1 MVRAARCDA
10 HDRLRHAVLL
20 AQVDVALAVERLAL
34 RVGVRARRAGGRARL
49 ERASGEDGC
58 CQHHDATSLR
68 ALSWWRGEEFSRVHV
83 IRFTVYPS
91 ECDKRVTRR
100 VRFECIYENV

>member
-1 MVRAARCDA
+1 MRWRLSASHCAWVYAPVGREDEPACSVRAERMDA
-10 HDRLRHAVLL
+10 
-20 AQVDVALAVERLAL
+20 
-34 RVGVRARRAGGRARL
+34 
-49 ERASGEDGC
+49 ASIMMP
-58 CQHHDATSLR
+58 TSLR